1 MIGTPT
7 RFDHVIVGGGS
18 AGCVLANRLS
28 AQPGRRVLL
37 IEAGPDLTVEAMP
50 DVLADSYPGEAAID
64 PRFQFLLSITTEPGS
79 HNRAPDTARPL
90 SRPYMQGRVLGG
102 GSSINGQLA
111 NRGAPG
117 DYDEWQEL
125 GAEGWGWDGV
135 LPYFRK
141 LERDLDYGGPLH
153 GKDGPIAIRRVPEP
167 QWNGYTRAAAAAFAA
182 SGFEYLP
189 DQNGPFRDGYFPI
202 AISNIDDRRVSTAT
216 AYLSPDVRRRPDLV
230 VMTDSPMMRLVMDGH
245 ACVGVEV
252 MVAGAPTIIDAGEVI
267 VSCGAIHSPAHL
279 LRAGIGPAADLRA
292 QGVTVVAD
300 RPGVGQRMM
309 DHPAVSLGSF
319 VRPAARW
326 GKGSR
331 RHMQIGLRYTSGIGD
346 FDSDMFL
353 GVITKTAWHA
363 VGDQIAALSVFIGK
377 SFSDKGSVTLAS
389 TDWRDQPRV
398 DFRLLADYRD
408 TARLMDGF
416 RRLVMWQTMPEL
428 RAVSREIF
436 PASYSQRVRAFNSV
450 NLMNRLRAQVAR
462 RLLDG
467 PDRLR
472 SLLIGRMI
480 AGGADVQGIIADDEE
495 LETFVRESVIG
506 VWHPCCSCR
515 MGAAN
520 DPMAVTDAQGRVHGV
535 AGLRVV
541 DASIFP
547 MVPRA
552 NLNVPTIM
560 TAEKIAEAIITSR

>member
-1 MIGTPT
+1 MIGPAA

-28 AQPGRRVLL
+28 AKPGRRVLL
-37 IEAGPDLTVEAMP
+37 IEAGPDLTAKAMP
-50 DVLADSYPGEAAID
+50 DVLADSYPGQAAID
-64 PRFQFLLSITTEPGS
+64 PRFQFLLSVTTEPGS
-79 HNRAPDTARPL
+79 HNRAPDTAPPV

-117 DYDEWQEL
+117 DYDEWQAL
-125 GAEGWGWDGV
+125 GAEGWGWDSV
-135 LPYFRK
+135 LPFFRK
-141 LERDLDYGGPLH
+141 LERDLDCGGPLH
-153 GKDGPIAIRRVPEP
+153 GKDGPIAIRRLPE
-167 QWNGYTRAAAAAFAA
+167 QDWNGYTRAAAAVFAA

-202 AISNIDDRRVSTAT
+202 AMSNMDDRRVSTAT
-216 AYLSPDVRRRPDLV
+216 AYLSPDIRRRPNLA
-230 VMTDSPMMRLVMDGH
+230 VMTDTSMMRLVMDAH
-245 ACVGVEV
+245 VCVGVEV
-252 MVAGAPTIIDAGEVI
+252 MIAGAPAIIDAGEVI

-292 QGVTVVAD
+292 QGITVVAD

-326 GKGSR
+326 GQRSR

-346 FDSDMFL
+346 IDSDMFL

-416 RRLVMWQTMPEL
+416 RRLVVWQTMPEL

-450 NLMNRLRAQVAR
+450 NLINRVRAQVAR

-467 PDRLR
+467 PVRLR
-472 SLLIGRMI
+472 SLLVRRMI
-480 AGGADVQGIIADDEE
+480 AGGVDVHDIIADDEQ
-495 LETFVRESVIG
+495 LETFVRNSVIG

-520 DPMAVTDAQGRVHGV
+520 DPMAVTDSQGRVHGV

-560 TAEKIAEAIITSR
+560 TAEKIAEGIVTSR